1 MMEKRLLVFLR
12 LSEVKDEK
20 MQFEQVVSD
29 NPSFLPTT
37 RTPPPPP
44 APLPDAL
51 HPTNGGNRCS
61 RSMHGKGES

>member
-37 RTPPPPP
+37 RTPPPSRPP
-44 APLPDAL
+44 S
-51 HPTNGGNRCS
+51 RCTAS
-61 RSMHGKGES
+61 DKRREQVQP